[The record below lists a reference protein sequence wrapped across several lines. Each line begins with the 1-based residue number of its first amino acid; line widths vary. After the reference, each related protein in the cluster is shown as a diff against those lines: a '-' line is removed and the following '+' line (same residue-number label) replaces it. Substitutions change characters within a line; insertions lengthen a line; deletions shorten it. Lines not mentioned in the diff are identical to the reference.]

1 MSYITPDFL
10 LNTPEAKKLY
20 MDFAKDMPI
29 FDYHCHLSEKQL
41 LEDKQFESI
50 YEVWLG
56 GDHYKWRLMRNYG
69 IDERYITGDAT
80 PYEKFVKYIEAL
92 ETAFGNPLYHWS
104 QVELAEYFNCE
115 LDITLDNADTIWEW
129 CNEYIKVTNMT
140 PSSLIEKSNV
150 RHIFTTNEATD
161 DLETF
166 ALIKEKFD
174 KFSVTPAF
182 RADKILGIHL
192 PSFLSTIDTLSSL
205 THPIS
210 DISSLESAV
219 ESRLKLFVEI
229 GTVATDIS
237 LERVLPVTS
246 REDADTVLQKILG
259 GGTLTTSEIE
269 VYQGYI
275 TYYLLRLYH
284 SYDLATELH
293 LGAMRNNNTK
303 QFKYIGAD
311 TGYDSISAMES
322 TSLLSRLMDRL
333 ESEDSLPRM
342 ILFNLNPKMT
352 MELVALAGCFQDG
365 KSRGKIQY
373 GPAWWFLDNRQG
385 MTSHLEQ
392 LTSIGHIGAFV
403 GMLTDS
409 RSFLS
414 YPRHHYFRRI
424 LCDYLGGM
432 MNRGE
437 ITNDMALVGRVVR
450 DVSYL
455 NSIRYF
461 SMPE

>member
-1 MSYITPDFL
+1 MSYIKDDFL
-10 LNTPEAKKLY
+10 LTTLEAKKLY
-20 MDFAKDMPI
+20 NDFAKQMPI

-69 IDERYITGDAT
+69 IDEKYITGDAT
-80 PYEKFVKYIEAL
+80 PYEKFVKYIEAV

-129 CNEYIKVTNMT
+129 CNEYIKLTNMS
-140 PSSLIEKSNV
+140 PSQLILKSNV
-150 RHIFTTNEATD
+150 RRIFTTNEATD

-192 PSFLSTIDTLSSL
+192 PTFLSTIDTLSSL
-205 THPIS
+205 THPIT
-210 DISSLESAV
+210 DIASLESAV

-237 LERVLPVTS
+237 LERLLPISS
-246 REDADTVLQKILG
+246 REDADVVFRKMLSG
-259 GGTLTTSEIE
+259 ATLSTLEIE
-269 VYQGYI
+269 TYQGYI
-275 TYYLLRLYH
+275 TYYLLKLYH
-284 SYDLATELH
+284 RYNLATELH

-303 QFKYIGAD
+303 QFEKIGAD
-311 TGYDSISAMES
+311 TGYDSISPMES
-322 TSLLSRLMDRL
+322 TYYLSRLLDRL
-333 ESEDSLPRM
+333 NSEDSLPRM
-342 ILFNLNPKMT
+342 ILFNLNPKLS
-352 MELVALAGCFQDG
+352 MELLSLAGCFQDG
-365 KSRGKIQY
+365 EARGKIQY

-385 MTSHLEQ
+385 MVAHLEH
-392 LTSIGHIGAFV
+392 LTSIGHIGTFV

-437 ITNDMALVGRVVR
+437 ITSDMEIVGKVVR

-455 NSIRYF
+455 NSVRYF
-461 SMPE
+461 GVEE